1 MIFNGIAVQTDN
13 QKCLIFTGG
22 NTDPPDQCQFTV
34 RLPDDCRVSLQGS
47 PCTPVISQGFAP
59 FVQDKILLIMNM
71 LGILKV
77 WIVGINLNAGN
88 GCCILKISL
97 ECPLQSRKLFLDTGI
112 QSFCRKQTQTLITVK
127 QGIGR

>member
-1 MIFNGIAVQTDN
+1 
-13 QKCLIFTGG
+13 
-22 NTDPPDQCQFTV
+22 
-34 RLPDDCRVSLQGS
+34 
-47 PCTPVISQGFAP
+47 
-59 FVQDKILLIMNM
+59 MNM

-112 QSFCRKQTQTLITVK
+112 Q
-127 QGIGR
+127 

>member
-112 QSFCRKQTQTLITVK
+112 Q
-127 QGIGR
+127 

>member
-1 MIFNGIAVQTDN
+1 MIFNGIAIQTDH

-22 NTDPPDQCQFTV
+22 NTDPPDQCQFPV

-47 PCTPVISQGFAP
+47 PCTPVIPQGFAP

-77 WIVGINLNAGN
+77 WIVGINLNATHRS
-88 GCCILKISL
+88 CIVKISL
-97 ECPLQSRKLFLDTGI
+97 ECPLQIRKLFFNIRTH
-112 QSFCRKQTQTLITVK
+112 
-127 QGIGR
+127 